1 MAILTYS
8 GRTLFAEFLV
18 TRPLY
23 LAIGKGKTSWDTT
36 PEAPDYEDTDLVSVI
51 GYKKLTRSFFVNED
65 DNGEIDLPG
74 GRFYSASETPTR
86 HVCLEFQFK
95 YGEAVDV
102 EIREVGIFAD
112 TTIKGGLPSNQT
124 YFTPSQVVTKG
135 TLITLEHL
143 EAPDTFTPNKKGCYR
158 TVLTI

>member
-8 GRTLFAEFLV
+8 ARTLLAQFMMKH
-18 TRPLY
+18 PLY
-23 LAIGKGKTSWDTT
+23 LAIGKGKSSWDTE
-36 PEAPDYEDTDLVSVI
+36 PEAPDYEDTDLIDTI

-74 GRFYSASETPTR
+74 GRYYSASETPTR

-95 YGEAVDV
+95 YGEAVDIP
-102 EIREVGIFAD
+102 IREVGIFAD
-112 TTIKGGLPSNQT
+112 TVTIGGLPLNQT

>member
-8 GRTLFAEFLV
+8 ARTLLAKYLL
-18 TRPLY
+18 THPLY
-23 LAIGKGKTSWDTT
+23 LAIGKGKTSWDTEL
-36 PEAPDYEDTDLVSVI
+36 EAPEYEDTDLVSVI

-86 HVCLEFQFK
+86 HTCLESQFK
-95 YGEAVDV
+95 YGEAAEVD
-102 EIREVGIFAD
+102 IREVGIFAD
-112 TTIKGGLPSNQT
+112 TVTVGGLPSTQT
-124 YFTPSQVVTKG
+124 YFTPSQITKKG

-143 EAPDTFTPNKKGCYR
+143 DKPDSFTPNRKGMYR

>member
-8 GRTLFAEFLV
+8 ARTFLAKYIL
-18 TRPLY
+18 THSLY
-23 LAIGKGKTSWDTT
+23 LAIGKGKTSWDTE

-74 GRFYSASETPTR
+74 GRYYSATETPTR

-112 TTIKGGLPSNQT
+112 TMIAGGLPPNQT
-124 YFTPSQVVTKG
+124 YFTPSQITSKG

-143 EAPDTFTPNKKGCYR
+143 ETPDTFTPNKKGCYR

>member
-1 MAILTYS
+1 MAILTFS
-8 GRTLFAEFLV
+8 ARTLLAKYLI
-18 TRPLY
+18 THPLY
-23 LAIGKGKTSWDTT
+23 LVIGRGKTLWDTA
-36 PEAPDYEDTDLVSVI
+36 PEAPDYEDTDLLSVI

-74 GRFYSASETPTR
+74 GRFYSASEIPTR

-95 YGEAVDV
+95 YGEAVNT

-112 TTIKGGLPSNQT
+112 TVITSGLPAGQT
-124 YFTPSQVVTKG
+124 YFMPSQVVTKG

-143 EAPDTFTPNKKGCYR
+143 EAPDTFTHNKKGCYR

>member
-8 GRTLFAEFLV
+8 ARTLLAKYMI
-18 TRPLY
+18 THPLY

-36 PEAPDYEDTDLVSVI
+36 PEAPDYEDTDLLSTI
-51 GYKKLTRSFFVNED
+51 GYKKITRSFFVNED

-74 GRFYSASETPTR
+74 GRYYSASETPTR

-95 YGEAVDV
+95 YGEAIDV

-112 TTIKGGLPSNQT
+112 TLIKGGLPANHT
-124 YFTPSQVVTKG
+124 YFLPSQVVTKG

-143 EAPDTFTPNKKGCYR
+143 ESPDTFTPNKKGCYR

>member
-1 MAILTYS
+1 MAILTFS
-8 GRTLFAEFLV
+8 ARTLLAKYLI
-18 TRPLY
+18 THPLY
-23 LAIGKGKTSWDTT
+23 LAIGKGKTSWDTD
-36 PEAPDYEDTDLVSVI
+36 PEAPDYEDTDLLSVI
-51 GYKKLTRSFFVNED
+51 GYKKLTRSFFENED

-74 GRFYSASETPTR
+74 GRFYSASEIPTR

-95 YGEAVDV
+95 YGEAVNT

-112 TTIKGGLPSNQT
+112 TVITSGLPAGQT
-124 YFTPSQVVTKG
+124 YFTPAQVTSKG

-143 EAPDTFTPNKKGCYR
+143 EAPDTFTHNKKGCYR

>member
-8 GRTLFAEFLV
+8 ARTLLAQYMI
-18 TRPLY
+18 THPLY
-23 LAIGKGKTSWDTT
+23 LAIGRGKTSWDTT
-36 PEAPDYEDTDLVSVI
+36 PEAPDYEATGLLDTI

-74 GRFYSASETPTR
+74 GRYYSASETPTR

-102 EIREVGIFAD
+102 EIRETGIFAD
-112 TTIKGGLPSNQT
+112 TLTINSLPLNQT
-124 YFTPSQVVTKG
+124 YFTPPQIIRKG

>member
-112 TTIKGGLPSNQT
+112 TTITGGLPSNQT
-124 YFTPSQVVTKG
+124 YFEPSQVVTKG

-143 EAPDTFTPNKKGCYR
+143 EAPDTFTSNKKGCYR

>member
-1 MAILTYS
+1 MALLTYL
-8 GRTLFAEFLV
+8 GRTFFAKYLI
-18 TRPLY
+18 THPLY
-23 LAIGKGKTSWDTT
+23 LAIGKGKTSWDID
-36 PEAPDYEDTDLVSVI
+36 PEAPDYEDTDLLAII

-95 YGEAVDV
+95 YGEAVNT

-112 TTIKGGLPSNQT
+112 TVITGGLPLNQT

-135 TLITLEHL
+135 TLMTIEHL
-143 EAPDTFTPNKKGCYR
+143 EAPDTFTHNKKGCYR

>member
-8 GRTLFAEFLV
+8 ARTLLAKFLV

-112 TTIKGGLPSNQT
+112 TVITGGLPSNQT
-124 YFTPSQVVTKG
+124 YFSPSQVVTKG